1 MLTIELNR
9 GTTAMNK
16 HKLPEIGY
24 ARLCDIIGDRRADPP
39 IPPIIPVSKSTW
51 WQGVKTGRFPAPI
64 KIGPGIT
71 AWRWADIGALISTI
85 DRGAEKW
92 SCRTQN
98 GPL

>member
-24 ARLCDIIGDRRADPP
+24 VRLCDIIGDRKADPP
-39 IPPIIPVSKSTW
+39 IPAVIPVSKSTW
-51 WQGVKTGRFPAPI
+51 WAGVKSGRFPTPV

-71 AWRWADIGALISTI
+71 AWRWTDIGTVISAI
-85 DRGAEKW
+85 DRGEP
-92 SCRTQN
+92 T
-98 GPL
+98 